1 MSARDIV
8 KKDPAN
14 FTPTLGNYTDL
25 QPFRFWCQ
33 KVLPLVY
40 DDSLSYYE
48 LLCKVVDYLNKTM
61 EDVGV
66 LEGDVTGL
74 HEAYKKLQ
82 GYVNDYFSTLDV
94 QEEINNKLDVMSED
108 GSLSTLL
115 KPIIGNNSLPS
126 FVDSVSAMTNKL
138 LVYVLKS
145 NGHIYYYNSGNW
157 KDSGLIYGAFNS
169 YAPSDIIILPNN
181 VDTYFNNLNDAPIN
195 KSVYLYKIS
204 SDIMKNLPISPA
216 IGCLSTF
223 QYSDRSNQPGGYQLF
238 VGENRVFTRS
248 NTGSAPNFNWGKWVE
263 ISNETTYHPSDI
275 LISEG
280 NIKTYFNDLNNA
292 PLNRT
297 IFLLNITD
305 TLMKNLPISPAS
317 GCLSTF
323 QYSDRSNQPGGY
335 QLFVSKKRVFTRIN
349 SGSAPNF
356 TWSDWIEISSE
367 SSYRASDI
375 IIIPST
381 IGDYFDN
388 LNNAPLN
395 KTIYLYKITD
405 DIMKNLPPI
414 SPATGCLSTFQYSD
428 RSNQPG
434 GYQLFVGD
442 NRVFTRSNTGSAP
455 NFNWGNWIELSNP
468 KEEKTYYPKGFNLF
482 RKFCTVGDSL
492 SVGYH
497 TLKDG
502 TAVSE
507 DKDISWSS
515 FIKNKYNNDVYWSGK
530 SGATCLSWLNETS
543 EEWGLKY
550 AKKIGQMPLYI
561 LCMGANEVNQT
572 IGSESDIGTTN
583 NTLYSYVSRVI
594 DELKKISPNCFIIS
608 TGISRGVGFGSSAI
622 NVNAV
627 YKKMEKHYSNYY
639 YMDCINELNSAPF
652 TSLYNNYHY
661 TAIGYNAMAKLF
673 SDKLDEII
681 KKHLSE
687 FLYV

>member
-1 MSARDIV
+1 MDID
-8 KKDPAN
+8 KTITPNGPAD
-14 FTPTLGNYTDL
+14 FTPTLGNYKPL
-25 QPFRFWCQ
+25 QPFRYWCQ

-48 LLCKVVDYLNKTM
+48 LLCKVVDYLNKAM
-61 EDVGV
+61 EDVET
-66 LEGDVTGL
+66 LHGDVTNI
-74 HEAYKKLQ
+74 HKAYEELQ
-82 GYVNDYFSTLDV
+82 NYVNNYFSTLDV
-94 QEEINNKLDVMSED
+94 QKEINNKLDVMASD
-108 GSLSTLL
+108 GSLSILL
-115 KPIIGNNSLPS
+115 KAIIGNNSLPT
-126 FVDSVSAMTNKL
+126 FVNSTSDMTNTL

-145 NGHIYYYNSGNW
+145 NGHIYYYDSGNW
-157 KDSGLIYGAFNS
+157 KDSGLVYGAFNS
-169 YAPSDIIILPNN
+169 YTPSDIIILKSNI
-181 VDTYFNNLNDAPIN
+181 DSYFNDLNKAPLN
-195 KSVYLYKIS
+195 KSVYLYNIT

-216 IGCLSTF
+216 LGCLSTF
-223 QYSDRSNQPGGYQLF
+223 QYSPRGNQPGGYQLF
-238 VGENRVFTRS
+238 VSENRVFTRS

-275 LISEG
+275 LISVG
-280 NIKTYFNDLNNA
+280 NINSYFNDLNNA

-297 IFLLNITD
+297 IFLLNLTD
-305 TLMKNLPISPAS
+305 DMMKNLPISPAS

-335 QLFVSKKRVFTRIN
+335 QLFVSRNRAFTRIN

-356 TWSDWIEISSE
+356 TWSKWIEISSE
-367 SSYRASDI
+367 SSYKTSDI

-381 IGDYFDN
+381 IGDYFNN

-395 KTIYLYKITD
+395 KSIYLYKITD
-405 DIMKNLPPI
+405 DIMKNLPI

-434 GYQLFVGD
+434 GYQLFVGE
-442 NRVFTRSNTGSAP
+442 NRAFARSNTGSAP
-455 NFNWGNWIELSNP
+455 NFNWGNWFELSNP
-468 KEEKTYYPKGFNLF
+468 KEEKSYYPKGFNLF
-482 RKFCTVGDSL
+482 RKFCSVGDSL

-502 TAVSE
+502 SPVSE

-550 AKKIGQMPLYI
+550 AKKIGEMPLYI

-594 DELKKISPNCFIIS
+594 EELKKISPNCFIIS
-608 TGISRGVGFGSSAI
+608 TGISRGVGFGSSTI

-627 YKKMEKHYSNYY
+627 YKNMEKHYSNYY
-639 YMDCINELNSAPF
+639 YMDCINELNSLPF
-652 TSLYNNYHY
+652 TTLYNNYHY
-661 TAIGYNAMAKLF
+661 TPIGYNSMAELF
-673 SDKLDEII
+673 SEKFDGII

-687 FLYV
+687 FIYA

>member
-1 MSARDIV
+1 MSIDKTITPNDQAD
-8 KKDPAN
+8 
-14 FTPTLGNYTDL
+14 FTPTLGNYKTL
-25 QPFRFWCQ
+25 QPFRYWCQ

-48 LLCKVVDYLNKTM
+48 LLCKVVDYLNKSM
-61 EDVGV
+61 EDVET
-66 LEGDVTGL
+66 LHGDVTNI
-74 HEAYKKLQ
+74 HKAYVELQ
-82 GYVNDYFSTLDV
+82 SYVNNYFSTLDV
-94 QEEINNKLDVMSED
+94 QKEINNKLDVMASD

-115 KPIIGNNSLPS
+115 KAIIGNNSLPT
-126 FVDSVSAMTNKL
+126 FVNSTSDMTNTL

-145 NGHIYYYNSGNW
+145 NGHIYYYDSGNW
-157 KDSGLIYGAFNS
+157 KDSGLVYGAFNS
-169 YAPSDIIILPNN
+169 YAPSDIIILNSN
-181 VDTYFNNLNDAPIN
+181 VDSYFNDLNNAPLN
-195 KSVYLYKIS
+195 KSIYLYKIT
-204 SDIMKNLPISPA
+204 SDKMKNLPISPA
-216 IGCLSTF
+216 LGCLSTF
-223 QYSDRSNQPGGYQLF
+223 QYSERTNQPGGYQLF
-238 VGENRVFTRS
+238 VSENRVFTRS
-248 NTGSAPNFNWGKWVE
+248 NTGSAPNFNWGKWIE

-280 NIKTYFNDLNNA
+280 NIKSYFNNLNNA

-305 TLMKNLPISPAS
+305 TMMENLPISPAS

-335 QLFVSKKRVFTRIN
+335 QLFVSRNRVFTRIN
-349 SGSAPNF
+349 SGSAPDFN
-356 TWSDWIEISSE
+356 WSNWIEISSE

-381 IGDYFDN
+381 IGDYFNN

-395 KTIYLYKITD
+395 KTIFLYKITD
-405 DIMKNLPPI
+405 DIMKNLPI
-414 SPATGCLSTFQYSD
+414 SPAIGSLSTFQYSD

-434 GYQLFVGD
+434 GYQLFVGE
-442 NRVFTRSNTGSAP
+442 NRAFARSNIGSAP
-455 NFNWGNWIELSNP
+455 NFNWGNWFELSNP
-468 KEEKTYYPKGFNLF
+468 KEEKSYYPKGFNLF

-515 FIKNKYNNDVYWSGK
+515 FIKNKYNNEVYWSGK

-543 EEWGLKY
+543 EVWGLKY
-550 AKKIGQMPLYI
+550 AKKIGEMPLYI

-572 IGSESDIGTTN
+572 IGTESDIGTTN

-594 DELKKISPNCFIIS
+594 EELKKISPNCFIIS
-608 TGISRGVGFGSSAI
+608 TGVSRGVGFGSSTI

-627 YKKMEKHYSNYY
+627 YKNMEKHYSNYY
-639 YMDCINELNSAPF
+639 YMDCINELNSLPF

-661 TAIGYNAMAKLF
+661 TPIGYNSMAELF
-673 SDKLDEII
+673 SDKFDDII
-681 KKHLSE
+681 KKHLST
-687 FLYV
+687 FIYA

>member
-1 MSARDIV
+1 MSIN
-8 KKDPAN
+8 KTITPNDPAD
-14 FTPTLGNYTDL
+14 FTPTLGNYRTL
-25 QPFRFWCQ
+25 QPFRYWCQ

-48 LLCKVVDYLNKTM
+48 LLCKVVDYLNKSM
-61 EDVGV
+61 EDVET
-66 LEGDVTGL
+66 LHGDVTNI
-74 HEAYKKLQ
+74 HKAYVELQ
-82 GYVNDYFSTLDV
+82 NYVNNYFSTLDV
-94 QEEINNKLDVMSED
+94 QEEINNKLDGMASD
-108 GSLSTLL
+108 GSLSILL
-115 KPIIGNNSLPS
+115 KAIIGNNSLPT
-126 FVDSVSAMTNKL
+126 FVNSTSDMTNTL
-138 LVYVLKS
+138 LVYVLNS
-145 NGHIYYYNSGNW
+145 NGHIYYYDSGNW
-157 KDSGLIYGAFNS
+157 KDSGLVYGSFNS
-169 YAPSDIIILPNN
+169 YTPSDIIILKSNI
-181 VDTYFNNLNDAPIN
+181 DSYFNDLNNAPLN
-195 KSVYLYKIS
+195 KSIYLYNIT

-216 IGCLSTF
+216 LGCLSTF
-223 QYSDRSNQPGGYQLF
+223 QYSPRSNQPGGYQLF
-238 VGENRVFTRS
+238 VSENRVFTRS
-248 NTGSAPNFNWGKWVE
+248 NTGSAPNFNWGKWIE

-275 LISEG
+275 LISVG
-280 NIKTYFNDLNNA
+280 NINSYFNDLNNA

-297 IFLLNITD
+297 IFLLNLTD
-305 TLMKNLPISPAS
+305 DMMKNLPISPAS

-323 QYSDRSNQPGGY
+323 QYSPRSNQPGGY
-335 QLFVSKKRVFTRIN
+335 QLFVCRNRAFTRIN
-349 SGSAPNF
+349 SGSAPDF
-356 TWSDWIEISSE
+356 TWSNWIEISSE

-405 DIMKNLPPI
+405 DIMKNLPI

-434 GYQLFVGD
+434 GYQLFVSE

-468 KEEKTYYPKGFNLF
+468 KEEKSYYPKGFNLF
-482 RKFCTVGDSL
+482 RKFCSVGDSL

-502 TAVSE
+502 TPVSE

-515 FIKNKYNNDVYWSGK
+515 FIKNKYNNEVYWSGK

-594 DELKKISPNCFIIS
+594 EELKKISPNCFIIS
-608 TGISRGVGFGSSAI
+608 TGISRGVGFGSSTI

-627 YKKMEKHYSNYY
+627 YKNMEKHYDNYY
-639 YMDCINELNSAPF
+639 YMDCINEFNSLPF
-652 TSLYNNYHY
+652 TTLYNNYHY
-661 TAIGYNAMAKLF
+661 TPIGYNSMAELF

-687 FLYV
+687 FIYA

>member
-8 KKDPAN
+8 KKDPAD

-74 HEAYKKLQ
+74 HDAYKKLQ

-94 QEEINNKLDVMSED
+94 QEEINNKLDVMSKD

-126 FVDSVSAMTNKL
+126 FVDSVSDMTNNL

-181 VDTYFNNLNDAPIN
+181 VANYFNNLNDAPIN

-223 QYSDRSNQPGGYQLF
+223 QYSGRSNQPGGYQLF

-275 LISEG
+275 LISAE
-280 NIKTYFNDLNNA
+280 NIKSYFNDLNNA

-297 IFLLNITD
+297 IFLHNITD
-305 TLMKNLPISPAS
+305 TIMENLPISPAS

-335 QLFVSKKRVFTRIN
+335 QLFVGRNRAFTRIN
-349 SGSAPNF
+349 SGSAPDFN
-356 TWSDWIEISSE
+356 WGNWIEISSE

-381 IGDYFDN
+381 IGDYFNN

-405 DIMKNLPPI
+405 DIMENLPPI

-434 GYQLFVGD
+434 GYQLFVGE

-468 KEEKTYYPKGFNLF
+468 KEEKSYYPKGFNLF

-608 TGISRGVGFGSSAI
+608 TGISRGVGFGSSTI

-627 YKKMEKHYSNYY
+627 YKNMEKHYSNYY
-639 YMDCINELNSAPF
+639 YMDCINELNGSPF

-661 TAIGYNAMAKLF
+661 TAIGYNAMAELF
-673 SDKLDEII
+673 SYKLDEII

>member
-1 MSARDIV
+1 MSIDKTITPN
-8 KKDPAN
+8 DPAD
-14 FTPTLGNYTDL
+14 FTPTLGNYRTL
-25 QPFRFWCQ
+25 QPFRYWCQ

-61 EDVGV
+61 EDVET
-66 LEGDVTGL
+66 LHGDVTNI
-74 HEAYKKLQ
+74 HKAYVELQ
-82 GYVNDYFSTLDV
+82 SYVNNYFSTLDV
-94 QEEINNKLDVMSED
+94 QKEINKKLDGMASD
-108 GSLSTLL
+108 GSLSILL
-115 KPIIGNNSLPS
+115 KAIIGNNSLPT
-126 FVDSVSAMTNKL
+126 FVNSTSDMTNTL

-145 NGHIYYYNSGNW
+145 NGHIYYYDSGNW
-157 KDSGLIYGAFNS
+157 KDSGLVYGAFNS
-169 YAPSDIIILPNN
+169 YAPSDIIILKSNI
-181 VDTYFNNLNDAPIN
+181 DSYFNDLNNAPLN
-195 KSVYLYKIS
+195 KSVYLYNIT
-204 SDIMKNLPISPA
+204 SDIMKNLPITPA
-216 IGCLSTF
+216 LGCLSTF
-223 QYSDRSNQPGGYQLF
+223 QYSPRGNQPGGYQLF
-238 VGENRVFTRS
+238 VSENRVFTRT
-248 NTGSAPNFNWGKWVE
+248 NTGSAPNFNWGKWIE

-275 LISEG
+275 LISVG
-280 NIKTYFNDLNNA
+280 NINSYFNDLNNA

-297 IFLLNITD
+297 IFLLNLTND
-305 TLMKNLPISPAS
+305 MMKNLPISPAS

-335 QLFVSKKRVFTRIN
+335 QLFVSRNRAFTRIN
-349 SGSAPNF
+349 SGSAPDF
-356 TWSDWIEISSE
+356 TWSNWIEISSE

-381 IGDYFDN
+381 IGDYFNN

-405 DIMKNLPPI
+405 DIMKNLPI

-434 GYQLFVGD
+434 GYQLFVGE
-442 NRVFTRSNTGSAP
+442 NRAFARSNTGSAP
-455 NFNWGNWIELSNP
+455 NFIWGNWFELSNP
-468 KEEKTYYPKGFNLF
+468 KEEKSYYPKGFNLF
-482 RKFCTVGDSL
+482 RKFCSVGDSL

-502 TAVSE
+502 TPVSE
-507 DKDISWSS
+507 DKGISWSS
-515 FIKNKYNNDVYWSGK
+515 FIKNKYNNEVYWSGK

-550 AKKIGQMPLYI
+550 AKKIGEMPLYI

-572 IGSESDIGTTN
+572 IGTESDIGTTN

-594 DELKKISPNCFIIS
+594 EELKKISPNCFIIS
-608 TGISRGVGFGSSAI
+608 TGISRGVGFGSSTI

-627 YKKMEKHYSNYY
+627 YKNMEKHYDNYY
-639 YMDCINELNSAPF
+639 YMDCINEFNSLPF
-652 TSLYNNYHY
+652 TTLYNNYHY
-661 TAIGYNAMAKLF
+661 TPIGYNSMAELF

-687 FLYV
+687 FIYA

>member
-1 MSARDIV
+1 MSTRDIV
-8 KKDPAN
+8 KKDPAD
-14 FTPTLGNYTDL
+14 FTPTLGNYKDL

-82 GYVNDYFSTLDV
+82 EYVNDYFSTLDV
-94 QEEINNKLDVMSED
+94 QEEINNKLDAMAKD
-108 GSLSTLL
+108 GSLSALL
-115 KPIIGNNSLPS
+115 KAIISDNSLPK
-126 FVDSVSAMTNKL
+126 FVNSVSEMTNTL

-145 NGHIYYYNSGNW
+145 NGHIYYYDSGNW
-157 KDSGLIYGAFNS
+157 KDSGLVYGSFNS
-169 YAPSDIIILPNN
+169 YAPSDIIILKSN
-181 VDTYFNNLNDAPIN
+181 VDTYFN
-195 KSVYLYKIS
+195 
-204 SDIMKNLPISPA
+204 
-216 IGCLSTF
+216 
-223 QYSDRSNQPGGYQLF
+223 
-238 VGENRVFTRS
+238 
-248 NTGSAPNFNWGKWVE
+248 
-263 ISNETTYHPSDI
+263 
-275 LISEG
+275 
-280 NIKTYFNDLNNA
+280 
-292 PLNRT
+292 
-297 IFLLNITD
+297 
-305 TLMKNLPISPAS
+305 
-317 GCLSTF
+317 
-323 QYSDRSNQPGGY
+323 
-335 QLFVSKKRVFTRIN
+335 
-349 SGSAPNF
+349 
-356 TWSDWIEISSE
+356 
-367 SSYRASDI
+367 
-375 IIIPST
+375 
-381 IGDYFDN
+381 N

-395 KTIYLYKITD
+395 KTIYLYKITG
-405 DIMKNLPPI
+405 DIMKNLPI

-434 GYQLFVGD
+434 GYQLFVSE

-455 NFNWGNWIELSNP
+455 NFIWGNWIELSNT
-468 KEEKTYYPKGFNLF
+468 KEEKTYYPNGFNLF
-482 RKFCTVGDSL
+482 RKFCSVGDSL

-497 TLKDG
+497 TLKNG

-507 DKDISWSS
+507 DKEISWGS

-550 AKKIGQMPLYI
+550 AKKIGKMPLYI

-583 NTLYSYVSRVI
+583 DTLYSYVSRVI
-594 DELKKISPNCFIIS
+594 SELRKISPDCFIIS
-608 TGISRGVGFGSSAI
+608 TGVSRGVGVTTSVV
-622 NVNAV
+622 NVNNV
-627 YKKMEKHYSNYY
+627 YKKMEQHYSNYY
-639 YMDCINELNSAPF
+639 YMDCINEFNSLPF

-661 TAIGYNAMAKLF
+661 TAIGYNSMAELF

-681 KKHLSE
+681 KKHLQD

>member
-8 KKDPAN
+8 KKDPAD
-14 FTPTLGNYTDL
+14 FTPALGNYTDL

-82 GYVNDYFSTLDV
+82 GYVNVYFSTLDV

-126 FVDSVSAMTNKL
+126 FVDSVSDMTNNL

-169 YAPSDIIILPNN
+169 YAPSDIIILPSN
-181 VDTYFNNLNDAPIN
+181 VDDYFNNLNDAPIN

-216 IGCLSTF
+216 TGCLSTF
-223 QYSDRSNQPGGYQLF
+223 QYSGRNNQPGGYQLF
-238 VGENRVFTRS
+238 VSENRVFTRS

-280 NIKTYFNDLNNA
+280 NIKSYFNDLNNA

-297 IFLLNITD
+297 IFLNNITD
-305 TLMKNLPISPAS
+305 TIMKNLPISPAS

-335 QLFVSKKRVFTRIN
+335 QLFVGRNRVFTRIN

-356 TWSDWIEISSE
+356 TWGNWVEISSE

-381 IGDYFDN
+381 IGDYFNN

-434 GYQLFVGD
+434 GYQLFVGE
-442 NRVFTRSNTGSAP
+442 NRVFTRSNTGSSP

-468 KEEKTYYPKGFNLF
+468 KEEKSYYPKGFNLF

-497 TLKDG
+497 SLKDG

-583 NTLYSYVSRVI
+583 DTLYSYVSRVI
-594 DELKKISPNCFIIS
+594 EELKKISPNCFIIS
-608 TGISRGVGFGSSAI
+608 TGISRGVGFGSSTI

-627 YKKMEKHYSNYY
+627 YKNMEKHYSNYY
-639 YMDCINELNSAPF
+639 YMDCINELNSLPF

>member
-82 GYVNDYFSTLDV
+82 GYVNEYFSTLDV
-94 QEEINNKLDVMSED
+94 QEEINNKLDAMSKD

-126 FVDSVSAMTNKL
+126 FVDSVSDMTNKL

-157 KDSGLIYGAFNS
+157 KDSGLVYGAFNS
-169 YAPSDIIILPNN
+169 YTPSDIIILPNN
-181 VDTYFNNLNDAPIN
+181 VDNYFNNLNDAPIN

-204 SDIMKNLPISPA
+204 SDIMKNLPISPAIGCLSTFQYSGRSNQPGGYQLFVSENRVFTRSNTGSAPNFNWGKWIEISNETTYHPSDILITSVNINSYFNDLNNAPLNRTIFLLNITDTMMENLPISPASGCLSTFQYSDRSNQPGGYQLFVSRNRAFTRINSGSAPNFTWSNWIEISSESSYRASDIIIIPSTIDDYFNNLNNAPLNKTIFLYKITDDIMKNLPISPA

-248 NTGSAPNFNWGKWVE
+248 NTGSAPNFNWG
-263 ISNETTYHPSDI
+263 
-275 LISEG
+275 
-280 NIKTYFNDLNNA
+280 
-292 PLNRT
+292 
-297 IFLLNITD
+297 
-305 TLMKNLPISPAS
+305 
-317 GCLSTF
+317 
-323 QYSDRSNQPGGY
+323 
-335 QLFVSKKRVFTRIN
+335 
-349 SGSAPNF
+349 
-356 TWSDWIEISSE
+356 
-367 SSYRASDI
+367 
-375 IIIPST
+375 
-381 IGDYFDN
+381 
-388 LNNAPLN
+388 
-395 KTIYLYKITD
+395 
-405 DIMKNLPPI
+405 
-414 SPATGCLSTFQYSD
+414 
-428 RSNQPG
+428 
-434 GYQLFVGD
+434 
-442 NRVFTRSNTGSAP
+442 
-455 NFNWGNWIELSNP
+455 NWIELSNP
-468 KEEKTYYPKGFNLF
+468 KEEKSYYPKGFNLF
-482 RKFCTVGDSL
+482 RTFCSVGDSL

-502 TAVSE
+502 SAVSE

-515 FIKNKYNNDVYWSGK
+515 FIKNKYNNEVYWSGK

-594 DELKKISPNCFIIS
+594 EELKKISPNCFIIS
-608 TGISRGVGFGSSAI
+608 TGISRGVGFGSSTI

-627 YKKMEKHYSNYY
+627 YKNMEKHYSNYY
-639 YMDCINELNSAPF
+639 YMDCINELNSLPF

-681 KKHLSE
+681 KKHLQD

>member
-82 GYVNDYFSTLDV
+82 GYVNEYFSTLDV
-94 QEEINNKLDVMSED
+94 QEEINNKLDTMSKD

-126 FVDSVSAMTNKL
+126 FVDSVSDMTNTL

-169 YAPSDIIILPNN
+169 YAPSDIIILPSN

-195 KSVYLYKIS
+195 KSIYLYKIS
-204 SDIMKNLPISPA
+204 SD
-216 IGCLSTF
+216 
-223 QYSDRSNQPGGYQLF
+223 
-238 VGENRVFTRS
+238 
-248 NTGSAPNFNWGKWVE
+248 
-263 ISNETTYHPSDI
+263 
-275 LISEG
+275 
-280 NIKTYFNDLNNA
+280 
-292 PLNRT
+292 
-297 IFLLNITD
+297 
-305 TLMKNLPISPAS
+305 LMKNL
-317 GCLSTF
+317 
-323 QYSDRSNQPGGY
+323 
-335 QLFVSKKRVFTRIN
+335 
-349 SGSAPNF
+349 
-356 TWSDWIEISSE
+356 
-367 SSYRASDI
+367 
-375 IIIPST
+375 
-381 IGDYFDN
+381 
-388 LNNAPLN
+388 
-395 KTIYLYKITD
+395 
-405 DIMKNLPPI
+405 PI

-434 GYQLFVGD
+434 GYQLFVSRNRAFTRINSGSAPNFTWGNWIEISSESSYRASDIIIIPSTIGD
-442 NRVFTRSNTGSAP
+442 YFNNLNNAPLNKTIYLYKITDDIMENLPISPATGCISTFQYSDRSNQPGGYQLFVSENRVFTRSNTGSAP
-455 NFNWGNWIELSNP
+455 NFNWGNWFELSNP
-468 KEEKTYYPKGFNLF
+468 KEEKSYYPKGFNLF
-482 RKFCTVGDSL
+482 RKFCSVGDSL

-515 FIKNKYNNDVYWSGK
+515 FIKNKYNNEVYWSGK

-594 DELKKISPNCFIIS
+594 EELKKISPNCFIIS
-608 TGISRGVGFGSSAI
+608 TGISRGVGFGSSII

-627 YKKMEKHYSNYY
+627 YKNMEKHYSNYY
-639 YMDCINELNSAPF
+639 YMNCINELNSLPF

-681 KKHLSE
+681 KKHLSD
-687 FLYV
+687 FLYI

>member
-94 QEEINNKLDVMSED
+94 QKEINNKLDAMSED

-126 FVDSVSAMTNKL
+126 FVDSVSDMTNNL

-169 YAPSDIIILPNN
+169 YAPSDIVILPSN

-223 QYSDRSNQPGGYQLF
+223 QYSGRSNQPGGYQLF
-238 VGENRVFTRS
+238 VSENRVFTRS
-248 NTGSAPNFNWGKWVE
+248 NTGSAPNFNWGKWIE

-275 LISEG
+275 LISVG
-280 NIKTYFNDLNNA
+280 NINSYFNDLNNA

-305 TLMKNLPISPAS
+305 TMMENLPISPAS

-323 QYSDRSNQPGGY
+323 QYSGRSNQPGGY
-335 QLFVSKKRVFTRIN
+335 QLFVSRNRVFTRIN

-356 TWSDWIEISSE
+356 TWSNWIEISSE

-381 IGDYFDN
+381 IGDYFNN

-434 GYQLFVGD
+434 GYQLFVGE
-442 NRVFTRSNTGSAP
+442 NKVFTRSNTGSAP

-468 KEEKTYYPKGFNLF
+468 KEEKSYYPKGFNLF

-515 FIKNKYNNDVYWSGK
+515 FIKNKYNNAVYWSGK

-594 DELKKISPNCFIIS
+594 EELKKISPNCFIIS
-608 TGISRGVGFGSSAI
+608 TGISRGVGFGSSTI

-627 YKKMEKHYSNYY
+627 YKNMEKHYSNYY
-639 YMDCINELNSAPF
+639 YMNCINELNSLPF

-681 KKHLSE
+681 KNHLSE
-687 FLYV
+687 FLYI